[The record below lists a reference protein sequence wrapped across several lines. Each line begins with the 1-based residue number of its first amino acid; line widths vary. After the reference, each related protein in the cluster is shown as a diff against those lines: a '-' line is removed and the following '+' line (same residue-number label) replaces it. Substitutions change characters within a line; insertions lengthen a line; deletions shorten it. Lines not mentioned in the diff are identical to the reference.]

1 MITENNTPIVNPG
14 FILIADDDL
23 DDLELL
29 GEAFHFLN
37 SVLRLEFIYNGNK
50 VIHYLDKLSDSE
62 LPSLIVLDYNIPEL
76 NGVEIIKTLNKTERY
91 QPIPK
96 VIWSTSNS
104 AIHKK
109 LSVELGATDYLVKPS
124 DLASFGRIA
133 KYLLSLINKEGQP
146 G

>member
-1 MITENNTPIVNPG
+1 MRNETNAPIANPG

-29 GEAFHFLN
+29 GEAFHSLD
-37 SVLRLEFIYNGNK
+37 SQLRVEFIYNGNK
-50 VIHYLDKLSDSE
+50 LINYLEKLGDAE
-62 LPSLIVLDYNIPEL
+62 LPSILVLDYNIPEL
-76 NGVEIIKTLNKTERY
+76 NGVEIIRTLNKSERY
-91 QPIPK
+91 QAIPK

-109 LSVELGATDYLVKPS
+109 LSVELGATDYIVKPS
-124 DLASFGRIA
+124 DLASFNRIA
-133 KYLLSLINKEGQP
+133 KYLLSLINKEEQP